1 MRALPLHSVAVLP
14 NYRVRLGIPLFQLC
28 RAMWKGFYLSVLPS
42 LPPSS
47 SLLLGLT
54 GIMFSLLYSYHS
66 SVCLLSG
73 IVFRLP
79 SAYLQTLLSDCLSS
93 LIECALRT
101 LIAEINWFF
110 VCMTDQEQRT
120 LISDVFREIFL

>member
-1 MRALPLHSVAVLP
+1 MERGFTSVSALV
-14 NYRVRLGIPLFQLC
+14 
-28 RAMWKGFYLSVLPS
+28 S
-42 LPPSS
+42 LPSS
-47 SLLLGLT
+47 SLLLRLT
-54 GIMFSLLYSYHS
+54 GIMFSLLYSYHN
-66 SVCLLSG
+66 SVCFLSG

-79 SAYLQTLLSDCLSS
+79 SAYLQTLLSDGLSS